1 MERVKRYECADCG
14 ELLSSD
20 ARFCPTCGSRKRRV
34 FVVARDTVQA
44 FGEII
49 EEAKDQL
56 GKIKRE
62 SAPRTKRA
70 RAGKR

>member
-1 MERVKRYECADCG
+1 MERVERYECADCG

-20 ARFCPTCGSRKRRV
+20 ARSCPTCGSSKRRV

-44 FGEII
+44 FSEII
-49 EEAKDQL
+49 EEARDQL
-56 GKIKRE
+56 GKIKHE

-70 RAGKR
+70 GKL